1 MNPKRGDIALVHDMQ
16 QKLQRAEQKREEMH
30 LENQDI
36 RITANNYIN
45 KFNFSQ
51 VIISQLNAKLMEL
64 GNKTT
69 NLETDLGHMQ
79 NDYKLMKDSS
89 S

>member
-51 VIISQLNAKLMEL
+51 VIISQLNAKLLDL
-64 GNKTT
+64 GNQNL

>member
-1 MNPKRGDIALVHDMQ
+1 MQ

-51 VIISQLNAKLMEL
+51 VIISQLNAKLLDL
-64 GNKTT
+64 GNQNL